1 MIKILE
7 ENDFFI
13 VLTKP
18 EGFSVHNQSPS
29 VAEYLKKAQKPNQH
43 FVNRLDQET
52 SGLIIVAKQPAYHDL
67 LAESLKEGHKYYR
80 ALLRGPWKKPEK
92 EALWTWPLT
101 DKAEG
106 RANPKG
112 VSADRKEAST
122 QMKVLR
128 TNQHF
133 TEAYIELNT
142 GRQHQIRK
150 HAAIAGHPI
159 VGDPRYNDKKYND
172 GIKAKYNVGRMH
184 LYAEK
189 LKFEFEGKD
198 YSFESKV
205 SLDQFFPKSDAT
217 IVAAKPATTKD

>member
-7 ENDFFI
+7 ENEFFI

-18 EGFSVHNQSPS
+18 EGYSVHNQSPS
-29 VAEYLKKAQKPNQH
+29 VAEYLKKAKKPQH

-52 SGLIIVAKQPAYHDL
+52 SGLLIVAKLPAYHAL
-67 LAESLKEGHKYYR
+67 LTEALEEGHKYYR
-80 ALLRGPWKKPEK
+80 ALLRGPWKKTEK
-92 EALWTWPLT
+92 NAVWNWPLT

-106 RANPKG
+106 RQNPKG
-112 VSADRKEAST
+112 ISSDRKEAT
-122 QMKVLR
+122 TDMKLIR
-128 TNQHF
+128 TNAYF
-133 TEAYIELNT
+133 TEAVLELHT

-150 HAAIAGHPI
+150 HTAIAGHPI
-159 VGDPRYNDKKYND
+159 VGDPRYNEKKYNET
-172 GIKAKYNVGRMH
+172 IAQKYGNARMH

-205 SLDQFFPKSDAT
+205 NLDAFFPKA
-217 IVAAKPATTKD
+217 